1 MTDPLE
7 IKEREKYKTIWEGNN
22 YQSGNQHTFAQF
34 IKDHVNFDFKSI
46 IEFGCGDAK
55 LYIQLLMRAKEEFSY
70 LGVDITTAQVKKV
83 LTRYV
88 VQRPIWNTQIKEAA
102 ELTVSCDVLEH
113 IPPEKVEQSIIEILR
128 LTNRATI
135 HAICTRKAKQII
147 NGENAHLTVQP
158 LEWWQNQFETLN
170 KKHFNKNIDIILID
184 SDTL

>member
-1 MTDPLE
+1 MTDPIE
-7 IKEREKYKTIWEGNN
+7 IKERQKYKTIWEGNN
-22 YQSGNQHTFAQF
+22 YQSGNQHSFAQF
-34 IKDHVNFDFKSI
+34 IKDHVNFEFKNI

-55 LYIQLLMRAKEEFSY
+55 LFIQLLTRFREFDY
-70 LGVDITTAQVKKV
+70 LGVDITTDQVKKV

-88 VQRPIWNTQIKEAA
+88 VQRPIWHTQIKEAA

-113 IPPEKVEQSIIEILR
+113 IPTERVEASIIEILR
-128 LTNRATI
+128 LTTRATV

-158 LEWWQNQFETLN
+158 LECWQNQFETLN
-170 KKHFNKNIDIILID
+170 KKHFNKNIQITLID

>member
-1 MTDPLE
+1 MTDPIE

-22 YQSGNQHTFAQF
+22 YQSGNQHSFAQF
-34 IKDHVNFDFKSI
+34 IKNHVNFEFKNI

-55 LYIQLLMRAKEEFSY
+55 LFIQLLTHFREFNY
-70 LGVDITTAQVKKV
+70 LGVDITTDQVKKV

-113 IPPEKVEQSIIEILR
+113 IPTERVEQSIIEILR
-128 LTNRATI
+128 LTTRATV

-158 LEWWQNQFETLN
+158 LEWWQNQFDTLN
-170 KKHFNKNIDIILID
+170 KKHFNKNIQIILID